1 MRIRTIKPSFFL
13 HDVLFDLEKS
23 TKLPVRLAFIG
34 LWCAADRE
42 GRFEWRPRMLKPCI
56 LPHDNCDFDAIL
68 TALES
73 KGFICKYGEH
83 GQFGFIPGFSAHQRI
98 NTREAQSTLPEPPD
112 TCTHVHAHV
121 THVHAEGEGKGREGN
136 KEGKGKEGVAD
147 ARGGAVAVKPE
158 SDPIMD
164 IPRELQTPEF
174 VKAWRQWIECRKAHK
189 KPKSWP
195 ALFNAQLQ
203 WLVQFGAHHA
213 VEVLNQSMRNGWQG
227 LFPPKGNG
235 FAVQAKPQTWH
246 DEEAADLIAFAAR
259 MEKGK

>member
-1 MRIRTIKPSFFL
+1 MRIRTIKPSFFTNDQVAEL
-13 HDVLFDLEKS
+13 KPL
-23 TKLPVRLAFIG
+23 TRLLFIG
-34 LWCAADRE
+34 LWCMADVA
-42 GRFEWRPRMLKPCI
+42 GRLEDRPRRIKVAL
-56 LPHDNCDFDAIL
+56 LPYDSHDVE
-68 TALES
+68 TALADLAS
-73 KGFICKYGEH
+73 AGFIKRYVANGVRVI
-83 GQFGFIPGFSAHQRI
+83 QVVNFDKHQRI
-98 NTREAQSTLPEPPD
+98 MGKEAETESTFPPFTGETTGKHPGNNGETPEN
-112 TCTHVHAHV
+112 A
-121 THVHAEGEGKGREGN
+121 GR
-136 KEGKGKEGVAD
+136 EGKGKEGKGTDSAG
-147 ARGGAVAVKPE
+147 APGGVGEKPE

-213 VEVLNQSMRNGWQG
+213 VEVLNQSMRNGWMG